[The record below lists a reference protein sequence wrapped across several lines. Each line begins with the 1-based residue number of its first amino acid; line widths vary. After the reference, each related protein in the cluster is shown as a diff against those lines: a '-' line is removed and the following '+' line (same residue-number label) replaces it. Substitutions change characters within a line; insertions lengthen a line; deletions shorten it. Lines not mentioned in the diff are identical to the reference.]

1 MPTWKHFLTINLILL
16 GLSLSPVPVRSDC
29 GPLGQPSLNA
39 YTFLQPILVDPSA
52 PGAPY
57 FLDYEVLYEEF
68 GRQSYNQVVAN
79 VQEWQER
86 FCNEASVD
94 DIYELVYKSSV
105 YDVRELVNSVNNRR
119 LPLPVNLRGNGFAAY
134 IKSTG
139 CDETASYLVFAK
151 ECEPFVVEYDA
162 WELRADNEDR
172 MRSLIER
179 GRRAFMNTESYY
191 IRLRYA
197 YQLIRLAHYLRDY
210 ELTVQLY
217 DYLMP
222 KIDNDPSII
231 DYWIMGHYAGAL
243 LRQGNN
249 VEASYLYSLIFE
261 NSIGK
266 RESALQSFSLKN
278 EEEWKACLLL
288 CKTDE
293 ERATIYALRA
303 NARDSKPLE
312 DMKAIYELDPDSHH
326 LDILLIKELK
336 RLEKNLLGLSFNPQK
351 SENQRFYN
359 IPKPGMGTYIIK
371 FQDFVRR
378 YNQMGASKNEVLWAM
393 AEGYLEAIAGDHY
406 AAQKILAKAAKLKMS
421 DKMREQLAAMQVVA
435 KVAAYQTVDEEVETE
450 IARIKFDDATYQ
462 RFPDLKPFIADK
474 MSQLYQ
480 ESGQEGKLFL
490 QQHNLA
496 DLKVN
501 PQLEVINE
509 LLAVANEDR
518 LNRFERDLLR
528 KADGTSM
535 RDDLLDIKATYLMSR
550 GEIVAA
556 LETFREIDESK
567 WENYGLY
574 NPFEARLID
583 CINCGNRD
591 SLTLYSKPAIINRIR
606 ELEYKALADRDQ
618 GAIYFYQ
625 IGLAYYNMSYFGYAW
640 NATDYFRS
648 GTSINNRRRS
658 ASSVVPTWQFDYGN
672 RENFNTKMAEEYFRK
687 TIQLAKNK
695 ELAATAAFMAA
706 KCEQAQNYVAG
717 EERTY
722 RYFNLLLEEYADT
735 KFYQKAI
742 EECRHFA
749 TYSAR

>member
-29 GPLGQPSLNA
+29 GPLGQPNLTA

-79 VQEWQER
+79 VQEWQDR
-86 FCNEASVD
+86 FCNEVSVD

-210 ELTVQLY
+210 ELTVQLH

-261 NSIGK
+261 NSVGK

-359 IPKPGMGTYIIK
+359 IPRPGMGQYIIK
-371 FQDFVRR
+371 FQEFVRR
-378 YNQMGASKNEVLWAM
+378 YNQIGTSKNEVLWTM
-393 AEGYLEAIAGDHY
+393 AEGYLETIAGDHY
-406 AAQKILAKAAKLKMS
+406 AAQKVLAKAAKLKMS

-625 IGLAYYNMSYFGYAW
+625 IGLAYYNMSYFGYARD
-640 NATDYFRS
+640 ATDYFRS
-648 GTSINNRRRS
+648 GTSINNQRRS
-658 ASSVVPTWQFDYGN
+658 ASGVVPTWQFDYGN

-717 EERTY
+717 EERSY
-722 RYFNLLLEEYADT
+722 RYFELLRKEYGNT

-749 TYSAR
+749 SYSAR